1 MKAALYVR
9 VSTEEQAE
17 EGFSISAQINQLT
30 EYCKRQNIEIHNA
43 YVDEGVSA
51 KYSDE
56 KKRPQFEQMLKDAEK
71 KLFNIIVV
79 HKYDRFARNVELSQK
94 VKRQL
99 KKSGV
104 QVISMSEPIED
115 SPIGFFQEG
124 ILELLAEYYI
134 RNLAQESKKGHVERA
149 SQGLHNGSVPYGYK
163 VDHSVESQM
172 TINPEQ
178 AKIVKLIYDMYV
190 NQGYGSTKISR
201 ILNETCIPSSTG
213 GQWVHYQVNHILQ
226 NYKYIGKI
234 QYDGKVYDGKHKP
247 IIDEKTFELA
257 QRFRKERT
265 WPREY
270 RGINFSKFVFLGLLR
285 CGECGKAISI
295 INSERSKT
303 ERKANK
309 HYYMCSSAHH
319 YDTIYKCEFK
329 KSFNVEKT
337 EAYLTKYIK
346 EVMNGTVSDVLIEK
360 KSEDINIVSERN
372 KNLKSKLER
381 AKQAYLS
388 GIFSLSEYKEEK
400 QKIEKELLEIK
411 SIPKDNKND
420 IVKLRTKI
428 KNAWDRYEKTESIPE
443 KKAILKE
450 FIREIRIYKDR
461 YEISFFL

>member
-30 EYCKRQNIEIHNA
+30 EYCKRQNIEIYNA

-99 KKSGV
+99 KKSSV

-163 VDHSVESQM
+163 VDHSIESQM
-172 TINPEQ
+172 SVNQEQ
-178 AKIVKLIYDMYV
+178 AKIIRLIYDMYI

-201 ILNETCIPSSTG
+201 ILNETGIPSSTG

-226 NYKYIGKI
+226 NPKYIGKI
-234 QYDGKVYDGKHKP
+234 SYDGNIYDGKHEA
-247 IIDEKTFELA
+247 IIDEQTFELA

-270 RGINFSKFVFLGLLR
+270 RGANFSKFLFLGILR
-285 CGECGKAISI
+285 CGECGKVFRVQ
-295 INSERSKT
+295 NSERCRPDRPTSKFYYT
-303 ERKANK
+303 CNSAN
-309 HYYMCSSAHH
+309 H
-319 YDTIYKCEFK
+319 YDTIYKCDFK
-329 KSFNVEKT
+329 KYFNVVKT
-337 EAYLTKYIK
+337 EDILLSELKNI
-346 EVMNGTVSDVLIEK
+346 MDGFIDDVIIEK
-360 KSEDINIVSERN
+360 HTPEIDIVSERKTILKN
-372 KNLKSKLER
+372 KLDRS
-381 AKQAYLS
+381 KQAYLS
-388 GIFSLSEYKEEK
+388 GIFTLKEYIEERTK
-400 QKIEKELLEIK
+400 LEKELSEIK
-411 SIPKDNKND
+411 STPVEKKND
-420 IVKLRTKI
+420 IKLLRKKM
-428 KNAWDRYEKTESIPE
+428 KNCFERFKKTESIPE

-450 FIREIRIYKDR
+450 FIKEIKIYKNKT
-461 YEISFFL
+461 EIIFFL